1 MTRDRPVRSAAL
13 SQVLG
18 KSFLVCDVLRD
29 TLGDGGIVKFLIWIF
44 SFKPFG
50 KVMPY
55 AFRPSKLCWSGP
67 NNFGQV
73 LE

>member
-29 TLGDGGIVKFLIWIF
+29 TLRDGGIVKFLIWIF
-44 SFKPFG
+44 SFRPFG
-50 KVMPY
+50 KVSLLGVIALWDDY
-55 AFRPSKLCWSGP
+55 RFNQADWGL
-67 NNFGQV
+67 
-73 LE
+73 